1 MRRRRGSREAGCST
15 SVKLLLA
22 IVCLSLSCFL
32 GTRCRRG
39 GRRKTRR
46 GTWGP
51 AYICL
56 MPPRLYPGQIT
67 RGSGEIKSG
76 IFTGS
81 STRDYSGVRNT
92 FFRAIEVPRRR
103 SRSFRDCRRGGVSLL
118 VAGGVARP
126 LLLSCH
132 TVHSRFHYPTGR
144 RCGKSKFAP
153 PVVLLQRLREASFE
167 RDQVS
172 LPFLLFLR
180 KVITRNILRTRIFPS
195 RFFNRRRITTLVYT
209 HRLKRE
215 AAFPSRLMESAAL
228 REKMEHP

>member
-92 FFRAIEVPRRR
+92 FFRAIEVPT
-103 SRSFRDCRRGGVSLL
+103 GEGL
-118 VAGGVARP
+118 VPFEIAGGEGCRYWSQEVLHDPCYSLVIRSTP
-126 LLLSCH
+126 DSIIQ
-132 TVHSRFHYPTGR
+132 

-153 PVVLLQRLREASFE
+153 PVVLLQRLREASFQ

-209 HRLKRE
+209 HRLKRK
-215 AAFPSRLMESAAL
+215 RML
-228 REKMEHP
+228 RFHLD

>member
-46 GTWGP
+46 GTWAP

-56 MPPRLYPGQIT
+56 MPPRLYPEQIT

-92 FFRAIEVPRRR
+92 FFRAIEVP
-103 SRSFRDCRRGGVSLL
+103 SGEGL
-118 VAGGVARP
+118 VPFEIAGGEGCRYWSQEVLHDPCYSLVIRSTP
-126 LLLSCH
+126 DSIIQ
-132 TVHSRFHYPTGR
+132 
-144 RCGKSKFAP
+144 
-153 PVVLLQRLREASFE
+153 PVDAVEKVS
-167 RDQVS
+167 S
-172 LPFLLFLR
+172 LPPWCCCNVYARQASSVIKFRYLFSY
-180 KVITRNILRTRIFPS
+180 F
-195 RFFNRRRITTLVYT
+195 
-209 HRLKRE
+209 
-215 AAFPSRLMESAAL
+215 
-228 REKMEHP
+228 

>member
-1 MRRRRGSREAGCST
+1 MRRRRGSREVGCST

-46 GTWGP
+46 GTWAP

-92 FFRAIEVPRRR
+92 FFRAIEVPT
-103 SRSFRDCRRGGVSLL
+103 GEGL
-118 VAGGVARP
+118 VPFEIAGGEGCRYWSQEVLHDPCYSLVIRSTP
-126 LLLSCH
+126 DSIIQ
-132 TVHSRFHYPTGR
+132 
-144 RCGKSKFAP
+144 
-153 PVVLLQRLREASFE
+153 PVDAVEKVS
-167 RDQVS
+167 S
-172 LPFLLFLR
+172 LPPWCCCNVNARQASSVIKFRYLFSY
-180 KVITRNILRTRIFPS
+180 F
-195 RFFNRRRITTLVYT
+195 
-209 HRLKRE
+209 
-215 AAFPSRLMESAAL
+215 
-228 REKMEHP
+228 